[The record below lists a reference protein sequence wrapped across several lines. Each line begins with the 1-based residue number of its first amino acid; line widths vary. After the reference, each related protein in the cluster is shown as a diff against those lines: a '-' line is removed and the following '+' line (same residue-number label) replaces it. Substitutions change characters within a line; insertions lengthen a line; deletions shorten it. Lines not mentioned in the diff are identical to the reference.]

1 MAQQASIRRPRS
13 LIGRLTVAAVA
24 LGAVGALAAASPPMP
39 GGSSHRPDH
48 GIRETD
54 LVSDIPG
61 RAQKTDPNLVNPWG
75 LASARTGQ
83 VWVSDNGSDKATT
96 YEGARPGKPVSILPL
111 VVSIPEGGAPT
122 GIVRNDTDEF
132 RFSGFGKT
140 GVARFIFAG
149 EDGDLFAWDPDVSRT
164 HAVRVAHENSGSE
177 NAVFKGL
184 TLVGSPEKHENRG
197 KEDKPKVLVANF
209 RDARIDVFDTHFN
222 LVPSTGQFEDPAIP
236 SGFAPFDVKVIGSR
250 VFVTYAKQDADKQ
263 DDVAGPGNGF
273 IDVFSTEGT
282 LLQHFASRG
291 VLNSPWG
298 LEVAPRGFGKFSG
311 DLLVGNFGDGHINAF
326 DLFTGHLEGVV
337 KDRKGHPIEIPG
349 LWGLLRG
356 TDRSG
361 GRDAVWFAA
370 GINGEANGLLG
381 VLRAEH

>member
-1 MAQQASIRRPRS
+1 A
-13 LIGRLTVAAVA
+13 LA
-24 LGAVGALAAASPPMP
+24 LGAVGALAAVSPPEP
-39 GGSSHRPDH
+39 GPPWQRPDT
-48 GIRETD
+48 GFREVD

-61 RAQKTDPNLVNPWG
+61 RAEKTDPNLVNPWG
-75 LASARTGQ
+75 LASSPTGR
-83 VWVSDNGSDKATT
+83 VWVADNGADKATM
-96 YEGARPGKPVSILPL
+96 YAGAQRGRPVRISPL

-122 GIVRNDTDEF
+122 GIVRNDTDAF
-132 RFSGFGKT
+132 RFSGFERA
-140 GVARFIFAG
+140 GVARFVFAG
-149 EDGDLFAWDPDVSRT
+149 ENGDLFAWDPGVSRT
-164 HAVRVAHENSGSE
+164 SAVRVAHENSGSE

-184 TLVGSPEKHENRG
+184 TLVSCAEKHDCRG
-197 KEDKPKVLVANF
+197 RDQWPRLLVANF
-209 RDARIDVFDTHFN
+209 RDARIDVFDTNFT
-222 LVPSTGQFEDPAIP
+222 LVPSAARFEDPNIP
-236 SGFAPFDVKVIGSR
+236 SDFAPFDVKVIGSR
-250 VFVTYAKQDADKQ
+250 VFVTYAKQNADKE

-273 IDVFSTEGT
+273 IDVFSTEGR
-282 LLQHFASRG
+282 LLQRFATQG

-326 DLFTGHLEGVV
+326 DLRTGHFEGTL

-370 GINGEANGLLG
+370 GINDEANGLLG
-381 VLRAEH
+381 VLRAQH

>member
-1 MAQQASIRRPRS
+1 MAQQASVRRPRS
-13 LIGRLTVAAVA
+13 LTRRLI
-24 LGAVGALAAASPPMP
+24 VGALALGAIGAQIAASPPEP
-39 GGSSHRPDH
+39 GWPARPDH
-48 GIRETD
+48 GFREVD

-61 RAQKTDPNLVNPWG
+61 RADKTDPNLVNPWG
-75 LASARTGQ
+75 LASARTGK
-83 VWVSDNGSDKATT
+83 VWVSDNGADKATM
-96 YEGARPGKPVSILPL
+96 YEGAQHGKPVRISPR

-132 RFSGFGKT
+132 RFSHSRKT

-149 EDGDLFAWDPDVSRT
+149 ENGDLFAWNPDVSPT
-164 HAVRVAHENSGSE
+164 SAVRVAHENSNIE

-184 TLVGSPEKHENRG
+184 TLVRSAEKHENRG
-197 KEDKPKVLVANF
+197 KDEKPKLLVANF
-209 RDARIDVFDTHFN
+209 RDARIDVFDTNFT
-222 LVPSTGQFEDPAIP
+222 LVPSTGQFEDPDIP
-236 SGFAPFDVKVIGSR
+236 SGFAPFDVKVFGPR
-250 VFVTYAKQDADKQ
+250 VFVTYAKQDADKE

-273 IDVFSTEGT
+273 IDVFSTEGG
-282 LLQHFASRG
+282 LLQRFASQR

-298 LEVAPRGFGKFSG
+298 LEVAPQGFGKFSG

-326 DLFTGHLEGVV
+326 DLHTGHFEGTLNGQNG
-337 KDRKGHPIEIPG
+337 DPIEIPG

-356 TDRSG
+356 TNRSG

-370 GINGEANGLLG
+370 GINDEANGLLG